1 MNLSDFIHEIDTL
14 ESLIKINNNARCEII
29 DNVNA
34 LRNEMKD
41 SGFDPD
47 QIDICFKPIYD
58 ALWLTQLL

>member
-1 MNLSDFIHEIDTL
+1 MNPSDFIHEIDTL
-14 ESLIKINNNARCEII
+14 ESLIKINNNIRCEII

-47 QIDICFKPIYD
+47 
-58 ALWLTQLL
+58 